1 MGEEKR
7 GDDMKDMEI
16 QKERN
21 RVREKQREKKKKFNH
36 EEITS

>member
-7 GDDMKDMEI
+7 GDDRKDMEI

-21 RVREKQREKKKKFNH
+21 RVREKQREG
-36 EEITS
+36 EP